1 MCFYDAA
8 GRITGHFGIQR
19 DVSDRVEALEEL
31 EQSRAELRP
40 LAARLQA
47 TREEER
53 TRMAREIHDELGQAL
68 TALKL
73 DVAWLESRQSRT
85 DSGIFRL
92 GDASL
97 ADRVDQTMQ
106 IVRRIASELRP
117 SVLDQLGLEAAIES
131 LVRETTQRT
140 GIAVCFHADDFP
152 RLPDEIA
159 SHAFRIIQE
168 ALRRIVEADAGM
180 VISGEADGAAALL
193 AGLET
198 SATDLVLLD
207 VSMPGGLFLDT
218 LRELRTR
225 HPTIRVLALSVH
237 PEDEWAVRA
246 LRAGASGYLT
256 KDHSPDQ
263 LLDAIRRVYRGGKYV
278 SPTLAEQLA
287 KHLDAGGQ
295 RPPHE
300 LLSDREFE
308 VMRRLGS
315 GLTVSQIASEL
326 ALSAKT
332 VSTYRARILEKMAVS
347 TNADLVRYAARYG
360 LIA

>member
-1 MCFYDAA
+1 MSRPTAKI
-8 GRITGHFGIQR
+8 RIFI
-19 DVSDRVEALEEL
+19 
-31 EQSRAELRP
+31 
-40 LAARLQA
+40 
-47 TREEER
+47 
-53 TRMAREIHDELGQAL
+53 
-68 TALKL
+68 
-73 DVAWLESRQSRT
+73 
-85 DSGIFRL
+85 
-92 GDASL
+92 
-97 ADRVDQTMQ
+97 ADDHP
-106 IVRRIASELRP
+106 IVR
-117 SVLDQLGLEAAIES
+117 QG
-131 LVRETTQRT
+131 
-140 GIAVCFHADDFP
+140 
-152 RLPDEIA
+152 
-159 SHAFRIIQE
+159 
-168 ALRRIVEADAGM
+168 LRRIVEADAAM
-180 VISGEADGAAALL
+180 VISGEADSAAALL
-193 AGLET
+193 AGLE
-198 SATDLVLLD
+198 SAATDLVLLD
-207 VSMPGGLFLDT
+207 VSMPGGLFLET

-263 LLDAIRRVYRGGKYV
+263 LLDAIRRVYRGGKYF
-278 SPTLAEQLA
+278 SPTLAEHLA
-287 KHLDAGGQ
+287 THLDGGGQ

-332 VSTYRARILEKMAVS
+332 VSTYRTRILEKMAVT

>member
-1 MCFYDAA
+1 MV
-8 GRITGHFGIQR
+8 GWRVRSSRSVSRNRPPGIDTSSSTR
-19 DVSDRVEALEEL
+19 SVALVS
-31 EQSRAELRP
+31 SP
-40 LAARLQA
+40 
-47 TREEER
+47 
-53 TRMAREIHDELGQAL
+53 
-68 TALKL
+68 
-73 DVAWLESRQSRT
+73 
-85 DSGIFRL
+85 
-92 GDASL
+92 AS
-97 ADRVDQTMQ
+97 
-106 IVRRIASELRP
+106 S
-117 SVLDQLGLEAAIES
+117 
-131 LVRETTQRT
+131 
-140 GIAVCFHADDFP
+140 
-152 RLPDEIA
+152 
-159 SHAFRIIQE
+159 
-168 ALRRIVEADAGM
+168 
-180 VISGEADGAAALL
+180 AAALL
-193 AGLET
+193 AWLET

-207 VSMPGGLFLDT
+207 VSMPGGLFLET

-263 LLDAIRRVYRGGKYV
+263 LLEAIRRVYRGGKYV
-278 SPTLAEQLA
+278 SPTLAEHLA

-332 VSTYRARILEKMAVS
+332 VSTYRTRILEKMAVA

>member
-1 MCFYDAA
+1 MSRPTAKI
-8 GRITGHFGIQR
+8 RIFI
-19 DVSDRVEALEEL
+19 
-31 EQSRAELRP
+31 
-40 LAARLQA
+40 
-47 TREEER
+47 
-53 TRMAREIHDELGQAL
+53 
-68 TALKL
+68 
-73 DVAWLESRQSRT
+73 
-85 DSGIFRL
+85 
-92 GDASL
+92 
-97 ADRVDQTMQ
+97 ADDHP
-106 IVRRIASELRP
+106 IVR
-117 SVLDQLGLEAAIES
+117 QG
-131 LVRETTQRT
+131 
-140 GIAVCFHADDFP
+140 
-152 RLPDEIA
+152 
-159 SHAFRIIQE
+159 
-168 ALRRIVEADAGM
+168 LRRIVEADAGM
-180 VISGEADGAAALL
+180 VISGEADAAAALL

-198 SATDLVLLD
+198 AATDLVLLD
-207 VSMPGGLFLDT
+207 VSMPGGLFLET

-278 SPTLAEQLA
+278 SPTLAEHLA
-287 KHLDAGGQ
+287 KQLDAGGQ

-315 GLTVSQIASEL
+315 GLTVSQIAGEL
-326 ALSAKT
+326 ALSVKT
-332 VSTYRARILEKMAVS
+332 VSTYRTRILEKMAVA